1 MAKFGRAHVTPL
13 GAVVLALLLAGSA
26 AVVVNGALA
35 PDVRLSRCGGDDPGN
50 RVMAAFEMSR
60 ARDFWTHFPNAA
72 RPAPELEV
80 ESPAYVVV
88 FDGPTHVTG
97 LSTRK
102 GGSDGLTTQLLD
114 GVVCVLLPPNDLSLS
129 ARIG

>member
-1 MAKFGRAHVTPL
+1 
-13 GAVVLALLLAGSA
+13 
-26 AVVVNGALA
+26 
-35 PDVRLSRCGGDDPGN
+35 
-50 RVMAAFEMSR
+50 MAAFEMSR

-114 GVVCVLLPPNDLSLS
+114 GVVCVLLPPNDLLPDGETLVYYGVSTQGF
-129 ARIG
+129 RP